1 MLIYNMASRFFMKKC
16 SVLLYIL
23 VAAASLTI
31 AGKPIGQDIVSYH
44 EVKAQATINS
54 SNQNMSAP
62 SDVAN
67 NRGGG
72 ANNNN
77 IVGSQNITGS
87 IQLRNIIGSA
97 IASQVKVSLVQAA
110 TAAERAAGSNS
121 HAVAAN
127 LGQENGFLVYTVW
140 VADSNY
146 NFHRIVVDAG
156 NGNILTSQNMSIARL
171 GGSPLI
177 SPPSGPVT
185 IH

>member
-1 MLIYNMASRFFMKKC
+1 MKKC
-16 SVLLYIL
+16 SLLLYIL
-23 VAAASLTI
+23 VAAASLTT

-44 EVKAQATINS
+44 EVKAQAAINS

-67 NRGGG
+67 NR
-72 ANNNN
+72 NN

-110 TAAERAAGSNS
+110 MAAERAAGSNS

-140 VADSNY
+140 LADSNY

-156 NGNILTSQNMSIARL
+156 NGNILTSQNMSIARS

-185 IH
+185 IP